1 MMGYF
6 GVHNHTHYS
15 NLRMLDC
22 IIKENDLIDYA
33 IKLGLSGV
41 AITDHESVSSYIKAL
56 NYFDSLQKKALKVLE
71 NEESPQEL
79 VEWATRVKN
88 FKLALGNEIY
98 LCRDGLNA
106 KNYEKG
112 KDKYFHF
119 ILIAKDKIGND
130 QIRLLSSRAWS
141 RSFYQFIERV
151 PTYYSDIEEI
161 IGSNPG
167 HVIASTACLGG
178 QLANFINS
186 GDFEKAKNFASWCS
200 SIFGE
205 DNFFLEFQPGEDEEQ
220 VKFNK
225 LLCEFCKNNPEFKWI
240 VSTDAHYLRQEDR
253 PIHKAFLNSDG
264 EGDRETD
271 KFYATTYLM
280 DEDEIRERLS
290 YLPKD
295 FVEQSLSNTKLIY
308 DKVEQYSLKHKQII
322 PRIPLDFGSL
332 GELTCN
338 YRGYPYIT
346 KFFESEYEE
355 DNYFIATIWKR
366 AKEEN
371 LLDEPHL
378 KRIEEECEE
387 IWVVSEKI
395 QERLS
400 AYFTTMSKII
410 DIGWTKG
417 DTLIGPWRGS
427 VGGSL
432 CAYLSGIIQRDPL
445 KSPTP
450 LYAWRFISR
459 GRAELAD
466 IDFDTQASKR
476 EFFIKEVE
484 KYFVSIGGEL
494 TAVATFGT
502 ETSKAALVT
511 AVRGLGY
518 EPELGTYLSSLIPI
532 DRGKVRDLKSCYFG
546 NEEKGWS
553 PVSTFVAEMDNYP
566 DVWEVA
572 QGIEGLISRRG
583 VHASGIILTNEPF
596 TKLGATMKSP
606 TGVKCSQWDLHSE
619 EDAGHIKYDFLTV
632 DALDRIRT
640 TMDLLLEYGY
650 IEWQGSLK
658 DTYFKYLGPDVID
671 YQNKDMWHLVG
682 ENKIISLFQ
691 WNSC

>member
-1 MMGYF
+1 
-6 GVHNHTHYS
+6 
-15 NLRMLDC
+15 MLDC

-56 NYFDSLQKKALKVLE
+56 NYFDSLQRKALKVLE

-119 ILIAKDKIGND
+119 ILIAKDKVGND

-186 GDFEKAKNFASWCS
+186 GDFEKAKNFATWCS

-220 VKFNK
+220 IKFNK

-264 EGDRETD
+264 ESDRETD

-295 FVEQSLSNTKLIY
+295 FVEQSLSNTDLIY
-308 DKVEQYSLKHKQII
+308 NKIEQYSLKHKQII
-322 PRIPLDFGSL
+322 PRIPLDFSSL

-546 NEEKGWS
+546 NEEKGWP

-583 VHASGIILTNEPF
+583 RH
-596 TKLGATMKSP
+596 
-606 TGVKCSQWDLHSE
+606 KC
-619 EDAGHIKYDFLTV
+619 
-632 DALDRIRT
+632 
-640 TMDLLLEYGY
+640 LL
-650 IEWQGSLK
+650 
-658 DTYFKYLGPDVID
+658 
-671 YQNKDMWHLVG
+671 
-682 ENKIISLFQ
+682 
-691 WNSC
+691 

>member
-1 MMGYF
+1 
-6 GVHNHTHYS
+6 
-15 NLRMLDC
+15 MLDC

-71 NEESPQEL
+71 NEESSQEL

-119 ILIAKDKIGND
+119 ILIAKDKVGND

-186 GDFEKAKNFASWCS
+186 GDFEKAKNFATWCS

-220 VKFNK
+220 IKFNK

-264 EGDRETD
+264 ESDRETD

-295 FVEQSLSNTKLIY
+295 FVEQSLSNTNLIY
-308 DKVEQYSLKHKQII
+308 NKIEQYSLKHKQII
-322 PRIPLDFGSL
+322 PRIPLDFSSL

-400 AYFTTMSKII
+400 ASFTTMSKII

-546 NEEKGWS
+546 NEEKGWP

-583 VHASGIILTNEPF
+583 RH
-596 TKLGATMKSP
+596 
-606 TGVKCSQWDLHSE
+606 KC
-619 EDAGHIKYDFLTV
+619 
-632 DALDRIRT
+632 
-640 TMDLLLEYGY
+640 LL
-650 IEWQGSLK
+650 
-658 DTYFKYLGPDVID
+658 
-671 YQNKDMWHLVG
+671 
-682 ENKIISLFQ
+682 
-691 WNSC
+691 

>member
-1 MMGYF
+1 
-6 GVHNHTHYS
+6 
-15 NLRMLDC
+15 MLDC

-71 NEESPQEL
+71 NEESSQEL

-119 ILIAKDKIGND
+119 ILIAKDKVGND

-186 GDFEKAKNFASWCS
+186 GDFEKAKNFATWCS

-220 VKFNK
+220 IKFNK

-264 EGDRETD
+264 ESDRETD

-295 FVEQSLSNTKLIY
+295 FVEQSLSNTNLIY
-308 DKVEQYSLKHKQII
+308 NKIEQYSLKHKQII
-322 PRIPLDFGSL
+322 PRIPLDFSSL

-546 NEEKGWS
+546 NEEKGWP

-583 VHASGIILTNEPF
+583 RH
-596 TKLGATMKSP
+596 
-606 TGVKCSQWDLHSE
+606 KC
-619 EDAGHIKYDFLTV
+619 
-632 DALDRIRT
+632 
-640 TMDLLLEYGY
+640 LL
-650 IEWQGSLK
+650 
-658 DTYFKYLGPDVID
+658 
-671 YQNKDMWHLVG
+671 
-682 ENKIISLFQ
+682 
-691 WNSC
+691 

>member
-1 MMGYF
+1 
-6 GVHNHTHYS
+6 
-15 NLRMLDC
+15 MLDC

-56 NYFDSLQKKALKVLE
+56 NYFDSLQRKALKVLE

-119 ILIAKDKIGND
+119 ILIAKDKVGND

-186 GDFEKAKNFASWCS
+186 GDFEKAKNFATWCS

-220 VKFNK
+220 IKFNK

-264 EGDRETD
+264 ESDRETD

-295 FVEQSLSNTKLIY
+295 FVEQSLSNTNLIY
-308 DKVEQYSLKHKQII
+308 NKIEQYSLKHKQII
-322 PRIPLDFGSL
+322 PRIPLDFSSL

-546 NEEKGWS
+546 NEEKGWP

-583 VHASGIILTNEPF
+583 RH
-596 TKLGATMKSP
+596 
-606 TGVKCSQWDLHSE
+606 KC
-619 EDAGHIKYDFLTV
+619 
-632 DALDRIRT
+632 
-640 TMDLLLEYGY
+640 LL
-650 IEWQGSLK
+650 
-658 DTYFKYLGPDVID
+658 
-671 YQNKDMWHLVG
+671 
-682 ENKIISLFQ
+682 
-691 WNSC
+691 

>member
-1 MMGYF
+1 MVY
-6 GVHNHTHYS
+6 TTTPIILSES

-41 AITDHESVSSYIKAL
+41 AITDHELVSSYIKAL
-56 NYFDSLQKKALKVLE
+56 NYFDSLQRKALKVLE

-119 ILIAKDKIGND
+119 ILIAKDKVGND

-178 QLANFINS
+178 QLTNFINS
-186 GDFEKAKNFASWCS
+186 GDFEKAKNFATWCS

-220 VKFNK
+220 IKFNK

-264 EGDRETD
+264 ESDRETD

-295 FVEQSLSNTKLIY
+295 FVEQSLSNTNLIY
-308 DKVEQYSLKHKQII
+308 NKIEQYSLKHKQII
-322 PRIPLDFGSL
+322 PRIPLDFSSL

-546 NEEKGWS
+546 NEEKGWP

-583 VHASGIILTNEPF
+583 RH
-596 TKLGATMKSP
+596 
-606 TGVKCSQWDLHSE
+606 KC
-619 EDAGHIKYDFLTV
+619 
-632 DALDRIRT
+632 
-640 TMDLLLEYGY
+640 LL
-650 IEWQGSLK
+650 
-658 DTYFKYLGPDVID
+658 
-671 YQNKDMWHLVG
+671 
-682 ENKIISLFQ
+682 
-691 WNSC
+691 

>member
-1 MMGYF
+1 MVYI
-6 GVHNHTHYS
+6 TTPIILSES

-22 IIKENDLIDYA
+22 IIKEHDLIDYA

-71 NEESPQEL
+71 DEESSQEL

-119 ILIAKDKIGND
+119 ILVAKDKVGND
-130 QIRLLSSRAWS
+130 QIRLLSSRAWA

-186 GDFEKAKNFASWCS
+186 GDFEKAKNFATWCS

-220 VKFNK
+220 IKFNK

-240 VSTDAHYLRQEDR
+240 VSTDAHYLRREDR

-264 EGDRETD
+264 ESDRETD

-322 PRIPLDFGSL
+322 PRIPLDFSSL

-466 IDFDTQASKR
+466 
-476 EFFIKEVE
+476 
-484 KYFVSIGGEL
+484 
-494 TAVATFGT
+494 
-502 ETSKAALVT
+502 
-511 AVRGLGY
+511 
-518 EPELGTYLSSLIPI
+518 
-532 DRGKVRDLKSCYFG
+532 
-546 NEEKGWS
+546 
-553 PVSTFVAEMDNYP
+553 
-566 DVWEVA
+566 
-572 QGIEGLISRRG
+572 
-583 VHASGIILTNEPF
+583 
-596 TKLGATMKSP
+596 
-606 TGVKCSQWDLHSE
+606 
-619 EDAGHIKYDFLTV
+619 
-632 DALDRIRT
+632 
-640 TMDLLLEYGY
+640 
-650 IEWQGSLK
+650 
-658 DTYFKYLGPDVID
+658 
-671 YQNKDMWHLVG
+671 
-682 ENKIISLFQ
+682 
-691 WNSC
+691 

>member
-1 MMGYF
+1 
-6 GVHNHTHYS
+6 
-15 NLRMLDC
+15 MLDC

-71 NEESPQEL
+71 NKESPQEL

-119 ILIAKDKIGND
+119 ILIAKDKVGND

-178 QLANFINS
+178 QLTNFINS
-186 GDFEKAKNFASWCS
+186 GDFEKAKNFATWCS

-220 VKFNK
+220 IKFNK

-264 EGDRETD
+264 ESDRETD

-295 FVEQSLSNTKLIY
+295 FVEQSLSNTNLIY
-308 DKVEQYSLKHKQII
+308 NKIEQYSLKHKQII
-322 PRIPLDFGSL
+322 PRIPLDFSSL

-546 NEEKGWS
+546 NEEKGWP

-583 VHASGIILTNEPF
+583 RH
-596 TKLGATMKSP
+596 
-606 TGVKCSQWDLHSE
+606 KC
-619 EDAGHIKYDFLTV
+619 
-632 DALDRIRT
+632 
-640 TMDLLLEYGY
+640 LL
-650 IEWQGSLK
+650 
-658 DTYFKYLGPDVID
+658 
-671 YQNKDMWHLVG
+671 
-682 ENKIISLFQ
+682 
-691 WNSC
+691 

>member
-79 VEWATRVKN
+79 VEWATRAKN

-119 ILIAKDKIGND
+119 ILIAKDKVGND
-130 QIRLLSSRAWS
+130 QIRLLSSRAWA

-167 HVIASTACLGG
+167 HVIAASGCLGG
-178 QLANFINS
+178 QLANFINN
-186 GDFEKAKNFASWCS
+186 GDFEKAKNFATWCS

-220 VKFNK
+220 IKFNK

-264 EGDRETD
+264 ESDRETD

-295 FVEQSLSNTKLIY
+295 FVEQSLSNTNLIY

-322 PRIPLDFGSL
+322 PRIPLDFSSL

-583 VHASGIILTNEPF
+583 IHASGIILTNEPF

-619 EDAGHIKYDFLTV
+619 EDAG
-632 DALDRIRT
+632 
-640 TMDLLLEYGY
+640 
-650 IEWQGSLK
+650 
-658 DTYFKYLGPDVID
+658 
-671 YQNKDMWHLVG
+671 
-682 ENKIISLFQ
+682 
-691 WNSC
+691 

>member
-1 MMGYF
+1 
-6 GVHNHTHYS
+6 
-15 NLRMLDC
+15 MLDC

-79 VEWATRVKN
+79 VEWATKVKN

-119 ILIAKDKIGND
+119 ILIAKDKAGND

-178 QLANFINS
+178 QLANFINN

-200 SIFGE
+200 SVFGE

-220 VKFNK
+220 IKFNK

-240 VSTDAHYLRQEDR
+240 VSTDAHYLRKEDR

-280 DEDEIRERLS
+280 DENEIRERLS

-295 FVEQSLSNTKLIY
+295 FVEQSLSNTNLIY
-308 DKVEQYSLKHKQII
+308 NKIEQYSLKHKQII
-322 PRIPLDFGSL
+322 PRIPLDFSSL

-466 IDFDTQASKR
+466 
-476 EFFIKEVE
+476 
-484 KYFVSIGGEL
+484 
-494 TAVATFGT
+494 
-502 ETSKAALVT
+502 
-511 AVRGLGY
+511 
-518 EPELGTYLSSLIPI
+518 
-532 DRGKVRDLKSCYFG
+532 
-546 NEEKGWS
+546 
-553 PVSTFVAEMDNYP
+553 
-566 DVWEVA
+566 
-572 QGIEGLISRRG
+572 
-583 VHASGIILTNEPF
+583 
-596 TKLGATMKSP
+596 
-606 TGVKCSQWDLHSE
+606 
-619 EDAGHIKYDFLTV
+619 
-632 DALDRIRT
+632 
-640 TMDLLLEYGY
+640 
-650 IEWQGSLK
+650 
-658 DTYFKYLGPDVID
+658 
-671 YQNKDMWHLVG
+671 
-682 ENKIISLFQ
+682 
-691 WNSC
+691 

>member
-1 MMGYF
+1 
-6 GVHNHTHYS
+6 
-15 NLRMLDC
+15 MLDC

-71 NEESPQEL
+71 NEESSQEL

-119 ILIAKDKIGND
+119 ILIAKDKVGND

-186 GDFEKAKNFASWCS
+186 GDFEKAKNFATWCS

-220 VKFNK
+220 IKFNK

-264 EGDRETD
+264 ESDRETD

-295 FVEQSLSNTKLIY
+295 FVEQGLSNTNLIY
-308 DKVEQYSLKHKQII
+308 NKIEQYSLKHKQII
-322 PRIPLDFGSL
+322 PRIPLDFSSL

-546 NEEKGWS
+546 NKEKGWP

-583 VHASGIILTNEPF
+583 RH
-596 TKLGATMKSP
+596 
-606 TGVKCSQWDLHSE
+606 KC
-619 EDAGHIKYDFLTV
+619 
-632 DALDRIRT
+632 
-640 TMDLLLEYGY
+640 LL
-650 IEWQGSLK
+650 
-658 DTYFKYLGPDVID
+658 
-671 YQNKDMWHLVG
+671 
-682 ENKIISLFQ
+682 
-691 WNSC
+691 

>member
-1 MMGYF
+1 
-6 GVHNHTHYS
+6 
-15 NLRMLDC
+15 MLDC

-56 NYFDSLQKKALKVLE
+56 NYFDSLQRKALKVLE

-119 ILIAKDKIGND
+119 ILIAKDKVGND

-186 GDFEKAKNFASWCS
+186 GDFEKAKNFATWCS

-220 VKFNK
+220 IKFNK

-264 EGDRETD
+264 ESDRETD

-295 FVEQSLSNTKLIY
+295 FVEQSLSNTNLIY
-308 DKVEQYSLKHKQII
+308 NKIEQYSLKHKQII
-322 PRIPLDFGSL
+322 PRIPLDFSSL

-546 NEEKGWS
+546 NKEKGWP

-583 VHASGIILTNEPF
+583 RH
-596 TKLGATMKSP
+596 
-606 TGVKCSQWDLHSE
+606 KC
-619 EDAGHIKYDFLTV
+619 
-632 DALDRIRT
+632 
-640 TMDLLLEYGY
+640 LL
-650 IEWQGSLK
+650 
-658 DTYFKYLGPDVID
+658 
-671 YQNKDMWHLVG
+671 
-682 ENKIISLFQ
+682 
-691 WNSC
+691 

>member
-1 MMGYF
+1 
-6 GVHNHTHYS
+6 
-15 NLRMLDC
+15 MLDC

-71 NEESPQEL
+71 NKESPQEL

-119 ILIAKDKIGND
+119 ILIAKDKVGND

-186 GDFEKAKNFASWCS
+186 GDFEKAKNFATWCS

-220 VKFNK
+220 IKFNK

-264 EGDRETD
+264 ESDRETD

-295 FVEQSLSNTKLIY
+295 FVEQSLSNTNLIY
-308 DKVEQYSLKHKQII
+308 NKIEQYSLKHKQII
-322 PRIPLDFGSL
+322 PRIPLDFSSL

-546 NEEKGWS
+546 NEEKGWP

-583 VHASGIILTNEPF
+583 RH
-596 TKLGATMKSP
+596 
-606 TGVKCSQWDLHSE
+606 KC
-619 EDAGHIKYDFLTV
+619 
-632 DALDRIRT
+632 
-640 TMDLLLEYGY
+640 LL
-650 IEWQGSLK
+650 
-658 DTYFKYLGPDVID
+658 
-671 YQNKDMWHLVG
+671 
-682 ENKIISLFQ
+682 
-691 WNSC
+691 

>member
-1 MMGYF
+1 MVY
-6 GVHNHTHYS
+6 TTTPIILSES

-119 ILIAKDKIGND
+119 ILIAKDKVGND

-186 GDFEKAKNFASWCS
+186 GDFEKAKNFATWCS

-220 VKFNK
+220 IKFNK

-264 EGDRETD
+264 ESDRETD

-295 FVEQSLSNTKLIY
+295 FVEQSLSNTNLIY
-308 DKVEQYSLKHKQII
+308 NKIEQYSLKHKQII
-322 PRIPLDFGSL
+322 PRIPLDFSSL

-546 NEEKGWS
+546 NEEKGWP

-583 VHASGIILTNEPF
+583 RH
-596 TKLGATMKSP
+596 
-606 TGVKCSQWDLHSE
+606 KC
-619 EDAGHIKYDFLTV
+619 
-632 DALDRIRT
+632 
-640 TMDLLLEYGY
+640 LL
-650 IEWQGSLK
+650 
-658 DTYFKYLGPDVID
+658 
-671 YQNKDMWHLVG
+671 
-682 ENKIISLFQ
+682 
-691 WNSC
+691 